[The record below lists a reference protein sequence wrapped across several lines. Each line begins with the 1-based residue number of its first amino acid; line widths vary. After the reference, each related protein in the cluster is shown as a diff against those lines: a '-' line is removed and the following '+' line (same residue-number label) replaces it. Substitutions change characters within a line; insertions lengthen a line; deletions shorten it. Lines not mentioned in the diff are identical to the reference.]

1 MARIDDDFF
10 KVDEDIKNNEIK
22 DILEEDEQVLVTLK
36 PDRKDYILEG
46 IFKGLPVV
54 LLWLGVD
61 TFFIIMMFTQKIFT
75 DWWTIIFVV
84 LFFLVHLIPVWIYL
98 FGLFQRV
105 TGYKSISY
113 VFTDKRIIVRS
124 GVFGVDFKFAYYTDV
139 ESVNVKVSIL
149 DKLFRVGDVHIKSPT
164 QVIVLDDIKAPYKYA
179 NKIQEITRDLK
190 ADMNY
195 PNDLRPKENH
205 GYNTKYEK

>member
-1 MARIDDDFF
+1 M
-10 KVDEDIKNNEIK
+10 
-22 DILEEDEQVLVTLK
+22 EEDEQVLVTLK